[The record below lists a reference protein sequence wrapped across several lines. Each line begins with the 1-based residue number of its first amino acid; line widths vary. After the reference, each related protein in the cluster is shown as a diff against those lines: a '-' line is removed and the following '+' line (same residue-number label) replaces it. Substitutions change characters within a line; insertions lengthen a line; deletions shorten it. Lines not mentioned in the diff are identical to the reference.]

1 MIRLLFLVLCIF
13 FAMSNINYV
22 NKFKIK
28 LVLKKIFIIFLLVQ
42 KTSNNNVFLAIK
54 QTQLD

>member
-22 NKFKIK
+22 DKF
-28 LVLKKIFIIFLLVQ
+28 
-42 KTSNNNVFLAIK
+42 
-54 QTQLD
+54 

>member
-1 MIRLLFLVLCIF
+1 MIRLLFLALCIF

-28 LVLKKIFIIFLLVQ
+28 LVLKKIFIIFLL
-42 KTSNNNVFLAIK
+42 
-54 QTQLD
+54 